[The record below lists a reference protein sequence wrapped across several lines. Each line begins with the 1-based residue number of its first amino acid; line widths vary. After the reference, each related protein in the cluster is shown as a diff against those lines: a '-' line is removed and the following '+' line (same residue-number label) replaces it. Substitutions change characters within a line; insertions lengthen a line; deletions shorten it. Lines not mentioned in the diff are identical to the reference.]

1 MTKTNVPRLRF
12 KGFDGE
18 WKDEKFKSLVERVK
32 KTSDSDQ
39 YKKIEFSNID
49 EGKIIGKL
57 SINDT
62 KGIAFRKNDILFGKL
77 RPYLKNWYY
86 SMFDGVAV
94 GDFWIFRAKR
104 KISNSMFIYY
114 LIQTHMYTR
123 ISNYTTGTKMPRSD
137 WNFVSNSS
145 FYISNLEEQQ
155 KIGSFFAKIDKLI
168 ELQTKKLEQ
177 LKKLKQGYLQKIF
190 PQDGESVPRLRFS
203 GFSGE
208 WKEERLKSIL
218 LERNLK
224 KEPSKEF
231 PLMAFASQKGIVLK
245 GDRYDRSALVKD
257 DNKKYKIT
265 KFNDFIYSSN
275 NFKTG
280 SIGLNK
286 FGDATI
292 SPVYSVFNV
301 INNNNS
307 DFFGVLS
314 KNKSFIYK
322 MLKYQQGVTYG
333 QQRIKE
339 DDFLKIIVRVP
350 YKNEQ
355 QKIGSFFEKL
365 DKLIEEQSN
374 KLDQLKQQKKA
385 YLQKM
390 FI

>member
-49 EGKIIGKL
+49 EGKIISKL

-114 LIQTHMYTR
+114 LIQTHRYTR

-168 ELQTKKLEQ
+168 ELQTKKLEL
-177 LKKLKQGYLQKIF
+177 LKKLKQGYLQKMF
-190 PQDGESVPRLRFS
+190 PQDGELEPRLRFS

-208 WKEERLKSIL
+208 WKEAKLGDVVNYEQPTRY
-218 LERNLK
+218 
-224 KEPSKEF
+224 
-231 PLMAFASQKGIVLK
+231 IVNSTE
-245 GDRYDRSALVKD
+245 YDND
-257 DNKKYKIT
+257 YKT
-265 KFNDFIYSSN
+265 
-275 NFKTG
+275 
-280 SIGLNK
+280 
-286 FGDATI
+286 
-292 SPVYSVFNV
+292 PVLTA
-301 INNNNS
+301 
-307 DFFGVLS
+307 G
-314 KNKSFIYK
+314 KSFILGY
-322 MLKYQQGVTYG
+322 TNEEN
-333 QQRIKE
+333 IKVASRE
-339 DDFLKIIVRVP
+339 SPVIVFDDFTANNHYVDFNFMVKSSAIKILEAKEENLTYFINCVLNNITYVPMSHNRQWISRYSKFIINIPLFKEQEKIVSLF
-350 YKNEQ
+350 
-355 QKIGSFFEKL
+355 QKIDE
-365 DKLIEEQSN
+365 LIEEQSN
-374 KLDQLKQQKKA
+374 KLNQLKQQKKA